1 MVTTTTTMMMKILTN
16 LLKTAMMTTTTTK
29 VMMRQNVF
37 CRVFQELE
45 ITVEEDRRLV
55 EELRGNLT
63 LSERKRIAIQTELD
77 DLRALLDAVK
87 KENSFH
93 LSLENISLLTLLHKT

>member
-16 LLKTAMMTTTTTK
+16 LLKTAMMTTTTK

-37 CRVFQELE
+37 CHVFQELE

-63 LSERKRIAIQTELD
+63 LSERKRIALQTELD

>member
-16 LLKTAMMTTTTTK
+16 LLKTAMMTTTTK

-63 LSERKRIAIQTELD
+63 LSERKRIALQTELD

>member
-16 LLKTAMMTTTTTK
+16 LLKTAMMTTTTK

-93 LSLENISLLTLLHKT
+93 FLSLENISLLTLLHKT